1 MRNTLH
7 YVIGAMLIYLIGF
20 ATDMHTYNN
29 VNAYLGC
36 FLVSLIIGRIA
47 GWMFEEIQKYFIKE
61 SKIDKYDIF
70 RTMGGGLIGLI
81 VLFILPSN
89 ILFTIFAIV
98 TVIIMLLEFY
108 FNFYLKL
115 KK

>member
-20 ATDMHTYNN
+20 ETDMHTYNN
-29 VNAYLGC
+29 VNAYVGC
-36 FLVSLIIGRIA
+36 LVVSLIIGAIS
-47 GWMFEEIQKYFIKE
+47 GWMFEEIQKYFIKD

-70 RTMGGGLIGLI
+70 RTMAGGLIGLI

-89 ILFTIFAIV
+89 ILFYIFAVV

>member
-1 MRNTLH
+1 
-7 YVIGAMLIYLIGF
+7 MLIYLIGF
-20 ATDMHTYNN
+20 ATDMHTYDNN
-29 VNAYLGC
+29 KARFWSFV
-36 FLVSLIIGRIA
+36 VSMLFCLIA
-47 GWMFEEIQKYFIKE
+47 GWMFEEIQKYFIKD
-61 SKIDKYDIF
+61 SKIDRYDIL
-70 RTMGGGLIGLI
+70 RTMAGGLIGLI

-89 ILFTIFAIV
+89 ILFYIFAVV

>member
-36 FLVSLIIGRIA
+36 FLVSLIIGAIA

-70 RTMGGGLIGLI
+70 RTMGGGAIGF
-81 VLFILPSN
+81 VLCLLFPSI
-89 ILFTIFAIV
+89 ILFYIFSVV

-108 FNFYLKL
+108 FNFYKKL
-115 KK
+115 NK

>member
-20 ATDMHTYNN
+20 ATDMHTYDNN
-29 VNAYLGC
+29 EARFWSFV
-36 FLVSLIIGRIA
+36 VSMLFSAIA
-47 GWMFEEIQKYFIKE
+47 GLMFEEIQKYFIKD
-61 SKIDKYDIF
+61 SKIDRHDIF
-70 RTMGGGLIGLI
+70 RTMAGGVIGLI

-89 ILFTIFAIV
+89 ILFYIFAVV